1 MGRSELHSIPK
12 QTIYNDKLYIASN
25 DNRQQTAKTVKAHI
39 VPNANIP
46 IAIFFI
52 RKLLSSNIAVGHMF
66 YTKFIFT

>member
-1 MGRSELHSIPK
+1 MGRSELHSFPK
-12 QTIYNDKLYIASN
+12 QTIYNDKLYVASN

-52 RKLLSSNIAVGHMF
+52 LDAS
-66 YTKFIFT
+66 

>member
-12 QTIYNDKLYIASN
+12 QTIYNKLYVASN

-52 RKLLSSNIAVGHMF
+52 LDAS
-66 YTKFIFT
+66 

>member
-12 QTIYNDKLYIASN
+12 QTIYNDKLYVASN

-46 IAIFFI
+46 RKTSLAPIILKDRKRIIPNAIGAIA
-52 RKLLSSNIAVGHMF
+52 
-66 YTKFIFT
+66 